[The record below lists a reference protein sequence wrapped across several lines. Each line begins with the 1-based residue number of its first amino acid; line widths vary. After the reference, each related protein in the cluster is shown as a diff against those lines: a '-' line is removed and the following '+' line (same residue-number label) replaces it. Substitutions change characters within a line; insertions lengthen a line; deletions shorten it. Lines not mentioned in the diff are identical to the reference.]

1 MKERLTKM
9 MADKKGQYIIAGVIV
24 LLGFLV
30 FHLVASE
37 PKGKEE
43 GIDLTLDK
51 ETSVPLASI
60 DSTQLNKSRLELQQE
75 ALKSESDEPDNVA
88 SSFDFSNWKSAQE
101 NPSEQTNKQEQ
112 SSDIASR
119 LDVPSRN
126 IQSNPMYYQQESESQ
141 RLQELEKIKADEKRK
156 LLLALLEL
164 KKQNSSKQKT
174 DDFVEIE
181 KLSESEK
188 SGVINSITPNEVK
201 SGGVGFHG
209 LASQEK
215 EKMINAGFE
224 KEFANIRAVIHAQS
238 TIINGG
244 RIQLRLLEPI
254 SIKGKI
260 VPKGSLLYGLA
271 GFGTERVKI
280 AISSLIVDGMIIPVK
295 MAVYDMDGMEG
306 IFVPNIMS
314 LDAIKQSSNQA
325 IQGINMPVSGLASNV
340 GTAVGLS
347 ALSATTQGIK
357 GLAGKKLLTQKA
369 TLKSNY
375 FIFIKNV
382 KQ

>member
-37 PKGKEE
+37 PKAKEE

-51 ETSVPLASI
+51 EESVPLATI

-75 ALKSESDEPDNVA
+75 ALKTESEGPDNVA

-101 NPSEQTNKQEQ
+101 NPSEGVNKQELP
-112 SSDIASR
+112 SDIAAR
-119 LDVPSRN
+119 IDAPSRN

-141 RLQELEKIKADEKRK
+141 RLQELERIKADEKRK

-164 KKQNSSKQKT
+164 KKQNANKQKT

-188 SGVINSITPNEVK
+188 TGVINSITPTENK
-201 SGGVGFHG
+201 AGGIGFHG

-238 TIINGG
+238 TINNGG

-271 GFGTERVKI
+271 AFGTERVKI

-325 IQGINMPVSGLASNV
+325 IQGINLPVSGLASNV
-340 GTAVGLS
+340 STAVGLS